1 MVKNEYFIISCEHGG
16 NRIPSRYRGF
26 FQGRE
31 ELLRSH
37 RAYDV
42 GALRIAHEF
51 AATFSAPLYAS
62 TVSRLLIEL
71 NRSPRHAHLYS
82 EVTKGAPA
90 DIKQE
95 IYQRY
100 YLPYRTKVEMHIAQ
114 AIAAGSRVV
123 HISCHSFT
131 PEMKGEVRNADI
143 GLLYDPSRLAE
154 AGLCRRWRIAL
165 HAYAATLKARMN
177 YPYTGTSDGFTV
189 YLRRR
194 FAADSYLGIELEV
207 NQKHVRARGK
217 HWHSVRRAI
226 IEAFHDA
233 APRQVLPAG
242 PLPPSPSQL
251 HAYRKGTA
259 CRNKSQS
266 TLKSH

>member
-1 MVKNEYFIISCEHGG
+1 MVKNDYFLISCEHGG
-16 NRIPSRYRGF
+16 NRIPSRYRDF
-26 FQGRE
+26 FRGQE
-31 ELLRSH
+31 DLLRSH
-37 RAYDV
+37 RAYDI

-51 AATFSAPLYAS
+51 SDALSAPLFAS
-62 TVSRLLIEL
+62 TISRLLIEL

-90 DIKQE
+90 DIKKE

-100 YLPYRTKVEMHIAQ
+100 YQPYRTKVETHIAQ
-114 AIAAGSRVV
+114 AVAAGSRVV

-131 PEMKGEVRNADI
+131 PELNGELRNADI

-165 HAYAATLKARMN
+165 QSYAGTLKARMN

-194 FAADSYLGIELEV
+194 FPADSYLGIELEI
-207 NQKHVRARGK
+207 NQKHVRARGE
-217 HWHSVRRAI
+217 HWRSVRSAI

-233 APRQVLPAG
+233 APREN
-242 PLPPSPSQL
+242 LPPGGLLHLAAQL
-251 HAYRKGTA
+251 HA
-259 CRNKSQS
+259 
-266 TLKSH
+266 